1 MSLTDISKM
10 PARVKCV
17 VLGWHTMEEL
27 LDKENEK

>member
-17 VLGWHTMEEL
+17 VLGWHTMEEFL
-27 LDKENEK
+27 GKENK